1 MTPVAERTSE
11 SGAIS
16 ILFEQAIHRLSQWIR
31 VAQCSFLTDIF
42 ILVYLS
48 FD

>member
-1 MTPVAERTSE
+1 MTPVAQRTSE

-16 ILFEQAIHRLSQWIR
+16 NIFKQAIHLFSQWIR

-42 ILVYLS
+42 ILVYS
-48 FD
+48 RFD